1 MNRQPEP
8 EYDGSVTVQLRNL
21 HTRAEKATPVEAA
34 AALIQLS
41 LSESNGPVEDLSGA
55 LGRMAQ
61 LLQTKPDTQTS
72 ATDIQSQFA
81 RDVAVCIE
89 SLQFHDRLA
98 QQLTQVR
105 NILATLAYS
114 APMGKV
120 CRSLES
126 DPEKWM
132 VLVENL
138 RARFTSESHLILF
151 NLLLPDS
158 GSSRPLV
165 PALHASE
172 GSVELF

>member
-72 ATDIQSQFA
+72 ATDIQ
-81 RDVAVCIE
+81 
-89 SLQFHDRLA
+89 DR
-98 QQLTQVR
+98 
-105 NILATLAYS
+105 
-114 APMGKV
+114 K
-120 CRSLES
+120 
-126 DPEKWM
+126 
-132 VLVENL
+132 
-138 RARFTSESHLILF
+138 
-151 NLLLPDS
+151 
-158 GSSRPLV
+158 
-165 PALHASE
+165 
-172 GSVELF
+172 SVV